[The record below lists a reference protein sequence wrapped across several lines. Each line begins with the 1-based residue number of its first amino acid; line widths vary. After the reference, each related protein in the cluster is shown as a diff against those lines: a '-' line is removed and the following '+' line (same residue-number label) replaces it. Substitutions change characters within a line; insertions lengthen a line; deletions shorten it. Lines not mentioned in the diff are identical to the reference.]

1 MFQIRYIY
9 GQKRIFGCLAC
20 ETMIVPPS
28 WYAVTPGVDKGNM
41 GGSINSDTE
50 TGQNKSS
57 SKDNQGS
64 TWGCI
69 CRSIGQLCSLCYLC
83 YIMCLKCTRQ
93 EPRYEP
99 VPTNE
104 NFQDE
109 SLKPLSAGTLENV
122 RYRLGEPPHAEHVN
136 EDRWFDARGGRCQV
150 MALFDGHD
158 GPRAV
163 DHVLKY
169 VSKQVKKRKKSEMI
183 LTTLQDMFLE
193 TENHFF
199 SNISAAVEEKQR
211 LEAVIPP
218 VSATV

>member
-1 MFQIRYIY
+1 
-9 GQKRIFGCLAC
+9 
-20 ETMIVPPS
+20 
-28 WYAVTPGVDKGNM
+28 M
-41 GGSINSDTE
+41 GRSKNSDIESDQT
-50 TGQNKSS
+50 NSS
-57 SKDNQGS
+57 SKDLDDNQGS

-69 CRSIGQLCSLCYLC
+69 CRYIGQLYFILCYLC
-83 YIMCLKCTRQ
+83 CFLCSKCTRR
-93 EPRYEP
+93 EPRYES
-99 VPTNE
+99 VPTNDHDLE
-104 NFQDE
+104 LLE
-109 SLKPLSAGTLENV
+109 RLSAGTLENV

-136 EDRWFDARGGRCQV
+136 EDRWFDARGGCCQV

-169 VSKQVKKRKKSEMI
+169 VSKQVNKRKGSHMI
-183 LTTLQDMFLE
+183 LTTLRDIFLE

-218 VSATV
+218 VTASVVTSYDVRGRRKGYGFERNS